1 MLKVVIQYG
10 TKIIMSGKVL
20 ELYEY
25 KNPIKR
31 GYSGGKGGRKKS
43 SDIAK
48 EEKEENRE
56 KVLNRAR
63 RDLRRIVNSN
73 VVEYSKFLTL
83 TFEEN
88 IQDIAWANREFSKFI
103 MRVNYHLGFK
113 VAYSGVIEFQK
124 RGAVHY
130 HVIFYNTP
138 RKLNL
143 NDLRAVWG
151 HGHIKLN
158 IIRDVDNVGAYVCK
172 YMTKCEDEKKL
183 RGKKMYF
190 NSRGLKKPQ
199 EIKEPVLV
207 KAIASSLDGQAPK
220 YSNTFSNEYNSID
233 YKQYIIE

>member
-1 MLKVVIQYG
+1 MIQYG

-25 KNPIKR
+25 KNPIKS

-48 EEKEENRE
+48 EEKEINRE

-73 VVEYSKFLTL
+73 VAEYSKFLTL

-103 MRVNYHLGFK
+103 MRVNYYLGFK

-138 RKLNL
+138 RKLKL
-143 NDLRAVWG
+143 DALRAIWG
-151 HGHIKLN
+151 YGHIKLN

-172 YMTKCEDEKKL
+172 YMSKCEDEKKL

-199 EIKEPVLV
+199 EIKESALV
-207 KAIASSLDGQAPK
+207 KAIASSLDGQTPK
-220 YSNTFSNEYNSID
+220 YSNTFANEYNSID

>member
-1 MLKVVIQYG
+1 MIQYG
-10 TKIIMSGKVL
+10 TKVIKSGNVL
-20 ELYEY
+20 EVYEY
-25 KNPIKR
+25 QNPIKK

-43 SDIAK
+43 SDVAK

-83 TFEEN
+83 TFAEN
-88 IQDIAWANREFSKFI
+88 IQDIAWANNEFKKFI
-103 MRVNYHLGFK
+103 KRVNYYLGFK

-138 RKLNL
+138 RKLKL
-143 NDLRAVWG
+143 NDLRAIWR

-190 NSRGLKKPQ
+190 NSRGLEKPQ
-199 EIKEPVLV
+199 EIKESALV
-207 KAIASSLDGQAPK
+207 KAICGSLDGQTPK
-220 YSNTFSNEYNSID
+220 YSNTFVNEYNSID